1 MKIEILTS
9 PCSKGTLV
17 GNGGG
22 PAAVLHAGLLAT
34 LQADG
39 HDVAGPRAATLR
51 SGASAGDEMAVIE
64 EAGASL
70 AQLVREAR
78 GRGAFCLVLEGDCT
92 AAPAVIAGLEA
103 EGRVGVLWLDSHGD
117 FNTPE
122 TTPSGLL
129 GGMPVAVATGRCHP
143 WWRQAVGLE
152 TPLQDSDVVLA
163 GIRDLD
169 PPERA
174 ALDVSQVEVIE
185 ARGNAHDEAARL
197 ASAVARLS
205 RDVASLYVHVDVD
218 VLNPRSSHGFTMP
231 VPGGPTGEELAE
243 MVALATR
250 AGKVKALGISAFYP
264 PNDRDGRTARAIL
277 HTVEAALTA
286 MPDGVPML

>member
-1 MKIEILTS
+1 LR
-9 PCSKGTLV
+9 
-17 GNGGG
+17 
-22 PAAVLHAGLLAT
+22 
-34 LQADG
+34 ADG
-39 HDVAGPRAATLR
+39 HDVTGPRVAALR
-51 SGASAGDEMAVIE
+51 SRASAGDQMAVIE

-78 GRGAFCLVLEGDCT
+78 SRGAFCLVLEGDCT
-92 AAPAVIAGLEA
+92 AAPAVIAGLEVD
-103 EGRVGVLWLDSHGD
+103 GRVGVLWLDSHGD

-122 TTPSGLL
+122 TTPSGML

-143 WWRQAVGLE
+143 WWCQAVGLE
-152 TPLQDSDVVLA
+152 TPLRDGDVVLA

-174 ALDVSQVEVIE
+174 ALEASQVELIE

-197 ASAVARLS
+197 ASAVVRLS
-205 RDVASLYVHVDVD
+205 HDVASLYVHVDVD
-218 VLNPRSSHGFTMP
+218 VLNPRSASGFTMP

-250 AGKVKALGISAFYP
+250 AGKVKALGIAAFYP
-264 PNDRDGRTARAIL
+264 PNDRDGRTAQAIL